1 MGLSNEEYN
10 ALCSG
15 SDKFFTISSYG
26 FDDVKAVMQLV
37 FGSDRSSDHA
47 LAWTSYWERVFPL
60 AGQLD
65 RDEPYTAP
73 DVPPQFG
80 SDDVTMT
87 DAAPSGTPVL
97 SISLDGQ
104 ADRQEVK
111 KLGKSFDTLVAAL
124 VIERSEK
131 NSVGDLKPIY
141 HCLGCDNSW
150 RNNSRT
156 RCGPHL
162 IACSKLQRDFPDA
175 WEAFRDSFSNASA
188 SNVLTGK
195 AVAPPVRE
203 KSRKAEDPNHDRVA
217 IPGIATASTKAA
229 PVQRT
234 LGASW
239 GSTEKMTAPRQSA
252 IDYLLLRLL
261 VCCSLA
267 FALLDNGFFIDF
279 CNALCSSYSVP
290 DRSSFVTSRL
300 AIETTYAMEQLQAMV
315 QSFIHLT
322 LSFDGW
328 SSRRKDEIYTTHVT
342 TSACLSY
349 LVAGIIL
356 TGISATG
363 DKICEELTKYTA
375 VRFSM
380 VVSDTTGNVKKC
392 RALICTKWPW
402 ILNCPDPCHQLN
414 LLAKEIMV
422 GSKEFPKIKGFTEPM
437 KFVSLITTFF
447 SHSNDSTIYLRD
459 ELKTEEDRR
468 SLVAFGET
476 RFSTFANQARSV
488 SRYFNAIQS
497 LFERGQ
503 VKFDTKAPTSLN
515 EYHRQPTD
523 PKRVRIP
530 TLDDLLNP
538 TAPTDSDAPIDL
550 GSVFNLRSKDPFNTA
565 EVEDMV
571 DGEDETDIDAPP
583 LVQRV
588 ANLPVLEIETYIG
601 LKAPKLTQRF
611 GPKQMDIRTALSPQK
626 PKAAKAPW
634 NAGSSKWDAR
644 KW

>member
-1 MGLSNEEYN
+1 MGLSNEEYS
-10 ALCSG
+10 ALCSA

-37 FGSDRSSDHA
+37 FGSDRSSDEA
-47 LAWTSYWERVFPL
+47 LAWTSYWDPVFPL
-60 AGQLD
+60 AEQLD

-80 SDDVTMT
+80 SDITMT
-87 DAAPSGTPVL
+87 DATPSGTPVL

-104 ADRQEVK
+104 ADRQREREERKANGNIVTREVK

-124 VIERSEK
+124 VIDRSEK

-141 HCLGCDNSW
+141 YCLGCDNSW

-162 IACSKLQRDFPDA
+162 VACPKLQRDFPDA
-175 WEAFRDSFSNASA
+175 WEAFRDGFSNASA
-188 SNVLTGK
+188 SNVLAGK

-217 IPGIATASTKAA
+217 IPGLTTASTKAA

-239 GSTEKMTAPRQSA
+239 GTNCTRSDTHNPSES
-252 IDYLLLRLL
+252 
-261 VCCSLA
+261 S
-267 FALLDNGFFIDF
+267 
-279 CNALCSSYSVP
+279 CSSYSVP
-290 DRSSFVTSRL
+290 DRSSFVTSQL
-300 AIETTYAMEQLQAMV
+300 AIETTYAMEWLQAML

-342 TSACLSY
+342 TPARLSY

-363 DKICEELTKYTA
+363 DKICEGLTKVILFYTA

-392 RALICTKWPW
+392 RALICTKWPG

-422 GSKEFPKIKGFTEPM
+422 GSKKFPKIKGFTEPM
-437 KFVSLITTFF
+437 KFISLITTFF
-447 SHSNDSTIYLRD
+447 SHSNDSTKYLRD
-459 ELKTEEDRR
+459 ELKNEEDRR
-468 SLVAFGET
+468 SLVAFGE
-476 RFSTFANQARSV
+476 AR
-488 SRYFNAIQS
+488 
-497 LFERGQ
+497 L
-503 VKFDTKAPTSLN
+503 
-515 EYHRQPTD
+515 
-523 PKRVRIP
+523 
-530 TLDDLLNP
+530 
-538 TAPTDSDAPIDL
+538 
-550 GSVFNLRSKDPFNTA
+550 
-565 EVEDMV
+565 
-571 DGEDETDIDAPP
+571 
-583 LVQRV
+583 
-588 ANLPVLEIETYIG
+588 
-601 LKAPKLTQRF
+601 
-611 GPKQMDIRTALSPQK
+611 
-626 PKAAKAPW
+626 
-634 NAGSSKWDAR
+634 
-644 KW
+644 

>member
-1 MGLSNEEYN
+1 
-10 ALCSG
+10 
-15 SDKFFTISSYG
+15 
-26 FDDVKAVMQLV
+26 
-37 FGSDRSSDHA
+37 
-47 LAWTSYWERVFPL
+47 
-60 AGQLD
+60 
-65 RDEPYTAP
+65 
-73 DVPPQFG
+73 
-80 SDDVTMT
+80 
-87 DAAPSGTPVL
+87 
-97 SISLDGQ
+97 
-104 ADRQEVK
+104 
-111 KLGKSFDTLVAAL
+111 
-124 VIERSEK
+124 
-131 NSVGDLKPIY
+131 
-141 HCLGCDNSW
+141 
-150 RNNSRT
+150 
-156 RCGPHL
+156 
-162 IACSKLQRDFPDA
+162 
-175 WEAFRDSFSNASA
+175 
-188 SNVLTGK
+188 
-195 AVAPPVRE
+195 
-203 KSRKAEDPNHDRVA
+203 
-217 IPGIATASTKAA
+217 
-229 PVQRT
+229 
-234 LGASW
+234 
-239 GSTEKMTAPRQSA
+239 
-252 IDYLLLRLL
+252 
-261 VCCSLA
+261 LA

-363 DKICEELTKYTA
+363 DKICEELTKVRYSILLEYTA

-488 SRYFNAIQS
+488 SRCFNAIQS

-503 VKFDTKAPTSLN
+503 VKFDTKAVSSCHPA
-515 EYHRQPTD
+515 
-523 PKRVRIP
+523 
-530 TLDDLLNP
+530 
-538 TAPTDSDAPIDL
+538 TANFT
-550 GSVFNLRSKDPFNTA
+550 
-565 EVEDMV
+565 
-571 DGEDETDIDAPP
+571 
-583 LVQRV
+583 
-588 ANLPVLEIETYIG
+588 
-601 LKAPKLTQRF
+601 
-611 GPKQMDIRTALSPQK
+611 
-626 PKAAKAPW
+626 
-634 NAGSSKWDAR
+634 
-644 KW
+644 

>member
-60 AGQLD
+60 AEQLD
-65 RDEPYTAP
+65 CDEPYTAP

-162 IACSKLQRDFPDA
+162 IACPKLQRDFPDA

-239 GSTEKMTAPRQSA
+239 GSTEKMTAPRQ
-252 IDYLLLRLL
+252 RLL
-261 VCCSLA
+261 FL
-267 FALLDNGFFIDF
+267 ITDF
-279 CNALCSSYSVP
+279 HRLFCSSYSVP

-342 TSACLSY
+342 TPACLSY

-363 DKICEELTKYTA
+363 DKICEELTK
-375 VRFSM
+375 V
-380 VVSDTTGNVKKC
+380 
-392 RALICTKWPW
+392 
-402 ILNCPDPCHQLN
+402 ILFYSSIPQSLN

-447 SHSNDSTIYLRD
+447 SHSNDSTKYLRD

-476 RFSTFANQARSV
+476 RFSTFANQASSV
-488 SRYFNAIQS
+488 SRCFNAIQS

-503 VKFDTKAPTSLN
+503 VKFDTKA
-515 EYHRQPTD
+515 PTD

-550 GSVFNLRSKDPFNTA
+550 DS
-565 EVEDMV
+565 VEDMA